1 MRRML
6 KRMGVVLVLFVSSRY
21 VLTTP
26 GLWHAL
32 VAAAP
37 LLAQHLAYSAQHVQP
52 ARSTSEATFS
62 IVGPPTISAGRI
74 DAILTAYD
82 SPAAGL
88 GQYIYDTGGRYGI
101 DPVHILAIFLYES
114 TMGTAGE
121 ATKTLS
127 PGNERCVP
135 DRPCLDLHLG
145 GLRTDAELAGWLC
158 ALV

>member
-6 KRMGVVLVLFVSSRY
+6 NRMGLVLVLFVSIRY

-26 GLWHAL
+26 WLWHAL
-32 VAAAP
+32 VADAP
-37 LLAQHLAYSAQHVQP
+37 LPAVHLAYPAQHIPP

-62 IVGPPTISAGRI
+62 ITGPPTISAGRI

-88 GQYIYDTGGRYGI
+88 GQYIYDTGVESGI
-101 DPVHILAIFLYES
+101 DPVHVLAIFLHES

-121 ATKTLS
+121 A
-127 PGNERCVP
+127 
-135 DRPCLDLHLG
+135 
-145 GLRTDAELAGWLC
+145 GWWEPQHR
-158 ALV
+158 